1 MSLFETC
8 ITNRIYLNFR
18 LESSVGNV
26 VGQLLQ
32 KDGSS
37 ILTASLALERK
48 RSVQLLDEV
57 IRNEAL
63 ALSLEAAIA
72 QQLQYDLKE
81 PSQQYFE
88 AITRCFTS
96 LKVGLLN
103 LLIRFN

>member
-26 VGQLLQ
+26 GQLLQ

-37 ILTASLALERK
+37 ILTASLPPERK

-72 QQLQYDLKE
+72 QQLQYELKE

-96 LKVGLLN
+96 LKVGL
-103 LLIRFN
+103 